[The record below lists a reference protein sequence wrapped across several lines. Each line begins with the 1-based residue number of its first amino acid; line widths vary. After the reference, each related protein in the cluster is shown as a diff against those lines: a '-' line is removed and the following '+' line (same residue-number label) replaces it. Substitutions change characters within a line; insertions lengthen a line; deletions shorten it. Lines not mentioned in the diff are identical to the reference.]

1 MKKNDK
7 KRRGLKGLIA
17 ALIPLL
23 GAFFLLYSAWLSGNR
38 GEWAWFGLF
47 FGAAIILATCI
58 PAGLIV
64 GEIVE
69 VSDRLEK
76 ILKDI
81 RDSLEK
87 QNKGESVKKD
97 TCDNGPDDN

>member
-17 ALIPLL
+17 ALFPLL
-23 GAFFLLYSAWLSGNR
+23 MAFFLLWMAWLWGNR
-38 GEWAWFGLF
+38 EEWVWFGF
-47 FGAAIILATCI
+47 YFGGSIILATFI
-58 PAGLIV
+58 PGVLIL

-87 QNKGESVKKD
+87 QNKGESAKKD
-97 TCDNGPDDN
+97 TRDISPDDN

>member
-1 MKKNDK
+1 MKKNEK

-23 GAFFLLYSAWLSGNR
+23 LAFFLLWMAWRWGNR
-38 GEWAWFGLF
+38 EEWVWFGF
-47 FGAAIILATCI
+47 YFGGAMIVAMYVPGC
-58 PAGLIV
+58 LIM

-87 QNKGESVKKD
+87 QNKGESAEED
-97 TCDNGPDDN
+97 TRDV